1 VLPVPAPRASGHAQP
16 LTHGPEKCMSSILTR
31 KLTHHTSVMS
41 DRPTRRFAATAAA
54 ATSVV
59 GSATGS
65 RSYHGWG
72 IRVARGHLTC
82 IFVGVWWGFTS
93 ESLGCGGGG
102 CRSGAQRG
110 AGTTRGWCVRGW
122 EVSGITPRTLV
133 CHARALV
140 CHVTSGGGTRSG
152 DIPDSIGD
160 RFLAIPAGT
169 SNQSRVFLGL
179 GWR

>member
-1 VLPVPAPRASGHAQP
+1 
-16 LTHGPEKCMSSILTR
+16 MSSILTR

-110 AGTTRGWCVRGW
+110 AGTTRGWCVRGLGGVGASRHEPW
-122 EVSGITPRTLV
+122 YVTHEPWY
-133 CHARALV
+133 
-140 CHVTSGGGTRSG
+140 VTSRLGGVPDLGIFLRIPYLGT
-152 DIPDSIGD
+152 
-160 RFLAIPAGT
+160 
-169 SNQSRVFLGL
+169 
-179 GWR
+179 